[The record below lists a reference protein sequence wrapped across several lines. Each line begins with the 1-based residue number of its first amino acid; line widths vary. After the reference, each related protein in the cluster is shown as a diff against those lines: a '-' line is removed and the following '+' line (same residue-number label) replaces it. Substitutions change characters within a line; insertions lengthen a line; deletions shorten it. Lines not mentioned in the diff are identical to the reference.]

1 MFRALCP
8 CVCCWFYIA
17 IPPSNIPTNDRFL
30 FILIVRQRADVTWMQ
45 IECWS
50 SRSQFPFH
58 LQLLLTFED
67 LKWYKESLVPLVGH
81 VESKQRCRLKLELQ
95 RGEGES
101 NWRTHLNP
109 FWHCLLA
116 IGANDLIPCNSCL
129 NDCRSQSKAYP
140 GNLDLYCNLQICFC
154 FRPPRGVGAASI
166 VFSCSSS
173 FRPTY
178 LPHSLTDC
186 LEFRAFQPYIPNQ
199 NLAKPYLT
207 YPTYLTYLLDLPS
220 WPTTSPFH

>member
-1 MFRALCP
+1 MLI
-8 CVCCWFYIA
+8 VSIA
-17 IPPSNIPTNDRFL
+17 I
-30 FILIVRQRADVTWMQ
+30 
-45 IECWS
+45 
-50 SRSQFPFH
+50 PFH

-116 IGANDLIPCNSCL
+116 IGAHDLIPCDSCL

-173 FRPTY
+173 FRST
-178 LPHSLTDC
+178 SLTHW
-186 LEFRAFQPYIPNQ
+186 LFGIQSLPALHTKP
-199 NLAKPYLT
+199 KPYKTIPDL
-207 YPTYLTYLLDLPS
+207 PDLPDLPS
-220 WPTTSPFH
+220 WPTTSPSH

>member
-1 MFRALCP
+1 M
-8 CVCCWFYIA
+8 
-17 IPPSNIPTNDRFL
+17 
-30 FILIVRQRADVTWMQ
+30 
-45 IECWS
+45 
-50 SRSQFPFH
+50 
-58 LQLLLTFED
+58 
-67 LKWYKESLVPLVGH
+67 PLVGH

-116 IGANDLIPCNSCL
+116 IGAHDLIPCDSCL
-129 NDCRSQSKAYP
+129 NNCRSKAYP
-140 GNLDLYCNLQICFC
+140 GNLDLYCNLRICFC

-199 NLAKPYLT
+199 NLTKPYLT
-207 YPTYLTYLLDLPS
+207 YPTYLTYLPDLPPHLPIRTFNIWTYNLQDPLVHNFDQVS
-220 WPTTSPFH
+220 QFQPKLTNSEQFYNFDQI